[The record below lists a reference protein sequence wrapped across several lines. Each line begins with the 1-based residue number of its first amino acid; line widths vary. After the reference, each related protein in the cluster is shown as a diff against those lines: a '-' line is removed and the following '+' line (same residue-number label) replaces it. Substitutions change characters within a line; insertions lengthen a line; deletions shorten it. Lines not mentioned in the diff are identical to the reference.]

1 MVSITSTQVQDGEEY
16 QIQTKQPGVYK
27 YLQGKH
33 VIKYEEYPE
42 DEPEGQVQATRCIL
56 KIAEGTASL
65 VKKGSIETQMVFQ
78 KNHSDR
84 FLYDTPMGSM
94 NMYVHTSHVELEE
107 QEDLLSL
114 CIRYSLS
121 INHTQTTDCTIQ
133 IDVQML

>member
-1 MVSITSTQVQDGEEY
+1 
-16 QIQTKQPGVYK
+16 
-27 YLQGKH
+27 
-33 VIKYEEYPE
+33 
-42 DEPEGQVQATRCIL
+42 
-56 KIAEGTASL
+56 
-65 VKKGSIETQMVFQ
+65 
-78 KNHSDR
+78 
-84 FLYDTPMGSM
+84 MGSM